1 MQPQRKIAPVPAFDL
16 HQISLFLDFDGTLVA
31 LAERPDAVIVGPGL
45 TTLLLRLTE
54 RLSGRLALVSG
65 RSIAQLDRLIG
76 PDARGLVSVGS
87 HGAEFRADDGT
98 LSSLDRPAAL
108 GEAEAVFRAAF
119 AGNRGVVIEVKALG
133 VAIHY
138 RQDPASRQA
147 ADAIAERFGA
157 AHRLAVQKGKMMVEV
172 RTAGHDKGSG
182 IAALMRMPAFAGHM
196 PLFLGDDLTDE
207 PGFECCAALGG
218 AGVLVGPERPTAA
231 RYRLADVAA
240 VRNWLEAL

>member
-1 MQPQRKIAPVPAFDL
+1 MQHQRKIAPVPAFDL
-16 HQISLFLDFDGTLVA
+16 HQISLFLDFDGTLVD
-31 LAERPDAVIVGPGL
+31 LAERPDAVIVGQDL
-45 TTLLLRLTE
+45 TALLLRLAE

-76 PDARGLVSVGS
+76 PDARQFVTVGS
-87 HGAEFRADDGT
+87 HGAEFRTGDGT
-98 LSSLDRPAAL
+98 ISSLDRPAAL
-108 GEAEAVFRAAF
+108 REAETVFRAAF
-119 AGNRGVVIEVKALG
+119 TDNQGVVIEVKALG
-133 VAIHY
+133 VALHY
-138 RQDPASRQA
+138 RQDPASQQA

-182 IAALMRMPAFAGHM
+182 IAVLMRTPAFAGHM

-207 PGFECCAALGG
+207 PGFECCIALGG
-218 AGVLVGPERPTAA
+218 AGILVGPERATAA

-240 VRNWLEAL
+240 VRRWLEAL